1 MHADP
6 SNCTVSIVIPC
17 FDEAA
22 RIGPTLDRVVEHLED
37 GSATWEVVVVDDGS
51 RDDTAGVVTRRSAH
65 EPRVRLLRFA
75 PNHGKGFAVRA
86 GVAAAH
92 GDLVLV
98 ADADLA
104 TPIEELGGFLAAAAA
119 GADLVVASRVATGAR
134 ILTPQPWRRRLAG
147 AVFRALVRAL
157 GLTAVRDTQCGF
169 KLLRRAT
176 VGPLVAQLDCAGF
189 AFDVELLMR
198 AQRARLTIVERAVA
212 WRDVPG
218 SKLRL
223 WPDAFRLARDVLG
236 LRGRLG

>member
-1 MHADP
+1 MRADA
-6 SNCTVSIVIPC
+6 SNCFVSVVIPC

-22 RIGPTLDRVVEHLED
+22 RIGPTLDRVVAHLAR
-37 GSATWEVVVVDDGS
+37 GPAGWEVVVVDDGS
-51 RDDTAGVVTRRSAH
+51 RDGTEAVVADRARA
-65 EPRVRLLRFA
+65 EPRIRALRFA

-86 GVAAAH
+86 GVGASR

-98 ADADLA
+98 TDADLA
-104 TPIEELGGFLAAAAA
+104 TPIDELDAFVADAAE
-119 GADLVVASRVATGAR
+119 GADLVVASRVAPGAR

-176 VGPLVAQLDCAGF
+176 VGPLVARLETTGF
-189 AFDVELLMR
+189 AFDVELLVR
-198 AQRARLTIVERAVA
+198 AQRAGLRIVERPIA

-223 WPDAFRLARDVLG
+223 WPDAVRLARDVVR